1 MCLVLFAWLSNQE
14 FFKDLSNI
22 NLRSKLYADQMNA
35 IEEESLPLPII
46 LDDVAEMQRMRMGG
60 DLWTVVE
67 RDESDKY
74 GF

>member
-1 MCLVLFAWLSNQE
+1 
-14 FFKDLSNI
+14 
-22 NLRSKLYADQMNA
+22 MNA